1 MVESGIS
8 IRYAA
13 VTFGVERSTLWSYI
27 KKERNSSKNEHI
39 MYRPN
44 YACRRIFTDEE
55 EDSIAEY
62 AVTCSRMNLGLP
74 RLDIRK
80 LAYDVA
86 VKNVKT
92 VPSN

>member
-1 MVESGIS
+1 MVIQQERKKEIVARMSIS
-8 IRYAA
+8 IDY
-13 VTFGVERSTLWSYI
+13 
-27 KKERNSSKNEHI
+27 
-39 MYRPN
+39 YRPN
-44 YACRRIFTDEE
+44 YACRRVFTDEE
-55 EDSIAEY
+55 EVSIAEY
-62 AVTCSRMNLGLP
+62 AVTCSRMNFGLP